1 AVAEWIVFVLSV
13 VGSRYVGHVNEQ
25 ADMSM
30 LERMWQREEQQRRE
44 MARLLDEMEHKVAVE
59 EATLSTVFQQWHIWA
74 IVGAFVLLCGLCW
87 LARRR
92 KTKPARSRKELSS
105 SSEEEGEE
113 DNEEKLRSGARRAFR
128 SSAKR
133 TFRPMQELT
142 IVCKELVGDLLCV
155 SQALCRNIFMPQL
168 QLATGTH
175 SPYNGWSLQ
184 EDGLFYRVH
193 VFLDPP
199 PGFSFLLELDPTGQR
214 PARQPDVRL
223 ELKCV
228 CSRERLL
235 GDVKCILHHPNDNL
249 GKNQASH
256 LLHTLCTQSYL
267 DTEKVASW
275 VQVLVKKA
283 WVLLPM
289 SHHCQLT
296 VLPSSHSCKLELTNA
311 SQRTIFIEMIF
322 ATTILLNLS
331 QYLVLEPAAQAQVLH
346 KFQEL
351 QDQLQVLF

>member
-1 AVAEWIVFVLSV
+1 MSEDMSQWRAVFKGASARQCASFGLGRSVNMAVAEWIVFALSV
-13 VGSRYVGHVNEQ
+13 LGSQYVGHVNEQ
-25 ADMSM
+25 ADMST
-30 LERMWQREEQQRRE
+30 LEQMWQREEQLRQE
-44 MARLLDEMEHKVAVE
+44 MARLLDKMKHKVVVE

-74 IVGAFVLLCGLCW
+74 VVGAFLVLCGLCW

-92 KTKPARSRKELSS
+92 KTKSARSRKEISS
-105 SSEEEGEE
+105 SSEGEGEE
-113 DNEEKLRSGARRAFR
+113 NKGKVRSGARRAFR

-133 TFRPMQELT
+133 TFGPLQELT
-142 IVCKELVGDLLCV
+142 NLCKELVGDLLCI

-175 SPYNGWSLQ
+175 STYNGWSLQ

-199 PGFSFLLELDPTGQR
+199 PGFSFLLNLDPTGQW
-214 PARQPDVRL
+214 PARQSDVRL
-223 ELKCV
+223 ELNCV

-235 GDVKCILHHPNDNL
+235 GDVKCILHHLNDNV
-249 GKNQASH
+249 GKYLALR
-256 LLHTLCTQSYL
+256 LLRTLCTKFYL

-296 VLPSSHSCKLELTNA
+296 VLPSSHSCKLQVTNA
-311 SQRTIFIEMIF
+311 SQRSIFIEMII
-322 ATTILLNLS
+322 AM
-331 QYLVLEPAAQAQVLH
+331 QQA
-346 KFQEL
+346 E
-351 QDQLQVLF
+351 